1 VRERVSEKE
10 RERER
15 GREREGERESVCI
28 GLDFAEFQE
37 GMKEVCGHIHLTR
50 DDFDI
55 ITENGKVCYF
65 CLIMLFLYHHR
76 KWQGMLFIF
85 LVDTDVKETKE
96 QGLVSSS

>member
-1 VRERVSEKE
+1 MRERVSEKE

-15 GREREGERESVCI
+15 GREREGERERVCI

-55 ITENGKVCYF
+55 ITENGKVCYLF
-65 CLIMLFLYHHR
+65 FLLIP
-76 KWQGMLFIF
+76 
-85 LVDTDVKETKE
+85 T
-96 QGLVSSS
+96 

>member
-1 VRERVSEKE
+1 MRERVSEKE

-37 GMKEVCGHIHLTR
+37 GMKEVDSRIHLTR

-55 ITENGKVCYF
+55 ISENGKVCYLF
-65 CLIMLFLYHHR
+65 FLLIP
-76 KWQGMLFIF
+76 
-85 LVDTDVKETKE
+85 T
-96 QGLVSSS
+96 

>member
-1 VRERVSEKE
+1 MSERERERQGE

-15 GREREGERESVCI
+15 GREREIVCI

-55 ITENGKVCYF
+55 ITENGKVCYLF
-65 CLIMLFLYHHR
+65 FLLIP
-76 KWQGMLFIF
+76 
-85 LVDTDVKETKE
+85 T
-96 QGLVSSS
+96 

>member
-1 VRERVSEKE
+1 
-10 RERER
+10 
-15 GREREGERESVCI
+15 VCI

-65 CLIMLFLYHHR
+65 FFLLIP
-76 KWQGMLFIF
+76 
-85 LVDTDVKETKE
+85 T
-96 QGLVSSS
+96 